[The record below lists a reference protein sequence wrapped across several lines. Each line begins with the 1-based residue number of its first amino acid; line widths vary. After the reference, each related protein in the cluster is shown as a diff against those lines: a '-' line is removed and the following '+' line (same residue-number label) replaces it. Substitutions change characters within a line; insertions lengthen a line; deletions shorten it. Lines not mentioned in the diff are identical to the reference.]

1 MARRHSRSRD
11 LTRPLRS
18 RARPGDDRPICT
30 GHVARHP
37 APTVIIVPIPS
48 GAAAVPL
55 PFQATGVYPSVG
67 IALQP
72 FFDLLRFEVA
82 KGTRHGTW
90 QFNVDFSRDFWGV
103 L

>member
-1 MARRHSRSRD
+1 V
-11 LTRPLRS
+11 
-18 RARPGDDRPICT
+18 PGQATIAPFVQAT
-30 GHVARHP
+30 FARHP
-37 APTVIIVPIPS
+37 TPTVLALPITN
-48 GAAAVPL
+48 GVALVPL
-55 PFQATGVYPSVG
+55 GFQATGVYPSVG

-90 QFNVDFSRDFWGV
+90 QFNVDVSRDFWGI

>member
-1 MARRHSRSRD
+1 M
-11 LTRPLRS
+11 PLE
-18 RARPGDDRPICT
+18 G
-30 GHVARHP
+30 GV
-37 APTVIIVPIPS
+37 
-48 GAAAVPL
+48 AAVPL
-55 PFQATGVYPSVG
+55 NFQATGVYPSVG

-82 KGTRHGTW
+82 KGTRHGSW